1 MSTGFQLFLAVVAI
15 LSQHVQAADILVAT
29 SNYGSPWR
37 SVAKIAEAL
46 ASRGHVVTVLAHTSQ
61 KSEMMRKWPTLQY
74 ETFGDPEK
82 PPLIEKLAKSLPQE
96 MVFSSHGPGI
106 LAPLPFGSTLIS
118 ALLDLSEEM
127 LSDNQLLTKLKN
139 SHYDVLLTYGS
150 ISCGPLVAQYLDLP
164 LVCTMRSLATG
175 HDIRATGV
183 PNPLAYVPT
192 MTSELTDRMTFLQ
205 RAKNV
210 FVYFRGSLVG
220 QLLLD
225 KGFDD
230 SAKRWLDE
238 SASPI
243 WTEMCKTAL
252 KHHYLT
258 INRTIGD
265 NYTMSAALARTDV
278 WLYQSDL
285 MFDFPKPMMPNMVSI
300 AGHLAEDVKS
310 LSEELEEFVQS
321 SGDDGVVL
329 VTFGSMIAAMP
340 AELANMLA
348 AAFARLPQKVVWRYV
363 GTPPPSL
370 GPNTKTMEWVPQNDI
385 LAHPKTKVFVSHGGY
400 FGVAEAMYHGVPLV
414 GMPLMNDAHDNIA
427 RMVARGMAVSLDIHR
442 VTSADVYRAITTVI
456 LDPSYK
462 EKANKISTHLRDQ
475 PQSPMERAVWWIE
488 HVIKHGGLPHLR
500 SRAPELP
507 FYQYYLLDVI
517 ALIVAVISA
526 VLLSCWKCCSFA
538 CGMCKRGNANTK
550 KKIY

>member
-29 SNYGSPWR
+29 SNYGSPWM

-46 ASRGHVVTVLAHTSQ
+46 AARGHVVTVLAHASQ
-61 KSEMMRKWPTLQY
+61 KSDLMRKWPTLLY

-82 PPLIEKLAKSLPQE
+82 PPSIEKLAKSLPQE
-96 MVFSSHGPGI
+96 MVFSSRGI
-106 LAPLPFGSTLIS
+106 LDTLTVGSTLLS

-127 LSDNQLLTKLKN
+127 LSDNQLLKKLKT

-150 ISCGPLVAQYLDLP
+150 TSCGPLVAQYLDLP

-175 HDIRATGV
+175 QDIRATGV

-192 MTSELTDRMTFLQ
+192 MASELTDRMTFLQ

-210 FVYFRGSLVG
+210 LVYFACSIVG
-220 QLLLD
+220 QLLFD

-230 SAKRWLDE
+230 FAK
-238 SASPI
+238 
-243 WTEMCKTAL
+243 
-252 KHHYLT
+252 
-258 INRTIGD
+258 RTIGD
-265 NYTMSAALARTDV
+265 NFTTSAALARTDV

-300 AGHLAEDVKS
+300 AGHMAEDVKS
-310 LSEELEEFVQS
+310 LSEELETFVQS
-321 SGDDGVVL
+321 SGDNGVVL

-340 AELANMLA
+340 AELADMLA
-348 AAFARLPQKVVWRYV
+348 AAFARLPQKVVWRYP

-370 GPNTKTMEWVPQNDI
+370 GPNTKTMEWVPQNDL
-385 LAHPKTKVFVSHGGY
+385 LAHPKTKAFVSHCGY
-400 FGVAEAMYHGVPLV
+400 NGVAEAMYHGVPLV
-414 GMPLMNDAHDNIA
+414 GMPLVNDAHDNIA
-427 RMVARGMAVSLDIHR
+427 RMVARGMAVSLDIHT
-442 VTSADVYRAITTVI
+442 VTSEEVYRAITTVI

-462 EKANKISTHLRDQ
+462 EKANKISTLLRDQ

-538 CGMCKRGNANTK
+538 CGMCKRGNTYTK
-550 KKIY
+550 KKIN